1 MASLIRW
8 KLTIEYDGSPF
19 KGWQRQ
25 KHAVSI
31 QELIEQAVF
40 TRFAE
45 RVRLHV
51 AGRTDSGVHA
61 LGQVAH
67 FDIAREMRKN
77 ELLPAL
83 NSALYPYPVTILQ
96 VEQVPMTFHARF
108 SVLERHYV
116 YRILNRVTPP
126 AIDAKKILHV
136 KKPLNI
142 AAMHDAAQYLCGTHD
157 FSAFRAKDCQAK
169 SPIKTIIKC
178 GFTTPKNSL
187 TPDIHEFY
195 IHANGFLYHQVRN
208 IIGTLIDIGKGKR
221 QIADMQQILESKKR
235 ANAGMKVAPDGLY
248 LTKIIYSDI
257 PRLLDES

>member
-1 MASLIRW
+1 MRW

-25 KHAVSI
+25 KHAISV
-31 QELIEQAVF
+31 QELIEQAIF

-45 RVRLHV
+45 RVTLHV

-67 FDIAREMRKN
+67 CDIARTLRKN

-83 NSALYPYPVTILQ
+83 NTALYPHPITILRT
-96 VEQVPMTFHARF
+96 EQVSENFHARF
-108 SVLERHYV
+108 SAIERRYV
-116 YRILNRVTPP
+116 YRILNRVAPP
-126 AIDAKKILHV
+126 AIHATKILHV

-142 AAMHDAAQYLCGTHD
+142 ALMHQAAQCLCGTHD

-169 SPIKTIIKC
+169 SPIKTIHRC
-178 GFTTPKNSL
+178 GFTTPNDSL
-187 TPDIHEFY
+187 MPDIHEFY

-208 IIGTLIDIGKGKR
+208 IIGTLLDIGTGKR
-221 QIADMQQILESKKR
+221 EMDDMKKILESKKR
-235 ANAGMKVAPDGLY
+235 VNAGVNAAPDGLY
-248 LTKIIYSDI
+248 LTEIIYPADF
-257 PRLLDES
+257 